1 MYIDYLNDSIKNVTR
16 TLFSDQKNLSSSE
29 IDSLQKYY
37 VSTFRCQNLVKF
49 IKTLFTKV
57 ICVRC
62 ICGLSERLSHFN
74 FANDI
79 IQVIVH
85 QLTSKTNE
93 VAHLA
98 ADNIIALFK
107 ADKDLKLSLEITQ
120 KLTKMLRQKSYGVKS
135 EVRN

>member
-1 MYIDYLNDSIKNVTR
+1 MPK
-16 TLFSDQKNLSSSE
+16 FSKILKLYSF
-29 IDSLQKYY
+29 K
-37 VSTFRCQNLVKF
+37 
-49 IKTLFTKV
+49 KV

-62 ICGLSERLSHFN
+62 ICGLSERLYHFN

-79 IQVIVH
+79 IQIIVH

-120 KLTKMLRQKSYGVKS
+120 KLTKTLRQKSYGVKS